1 MVTPSRSAQEAKMPK
16 PTKRSHFRDNA
27 EAYNEFMHNLD
38 SHGYPSN
45 VIKTML
51 ETVSRTQAWLCLRID
66 GAWAVV
72 PTKWCAETNMTP
84 PLYESKRVGNLN
96 VLEITNTIGELFG
109 AGGGNAWDEI
119 QAPHPAITAA
129 RRLAKAVGRS
139 LRADTHFYVLRG
151 EGIKEEER
159 ADVDAFERQIKR
171 AGLSPEAIDALV
183 ARIAA

>member
-1 MVTPSRSAQEAKMPK
+1 MPK
-16 PTKRSHFRDNA
+16 PTKREHFRDNA
-27 EAYNEFMHNLD
+27 EAYNEFMHSLD
-38 SHGYPSN
+38 DHGYSSN

-51 ETVSRTQAWLCLRID
+51 ETVSRTQAWLCIRID
-66 GAWAVV
+66 GAWTVV

-84 PLYESKRVGNLN
+84 SRYERKRVGNLN

-109 AGGGNAWDEI
+109 AGGGKAWDEI
-119 QAPHPAITAA
+119 GAPHPAVTAA
-129 RRLAKAVGRS
+129 RRLAKAAGRS

-151 EGIKEEER
+151 EGIKEDER
-159 ADVDAFERQIKR
+159 ADVEAFERQIKR